1 MWKVHSGSTVLD
13 PVLYV
18 LMEETEDRRL
28 NSSVGRASAS

>member
-1 MWKVHSGSTVLD
+1 MWKMRSGSTIMD

-18 LMEETEDRRL
+18 LMEEDEDRCL